1 MEVLYF
7 FGFVFALILFWD
19 SVFIVQSQT
28 AAIIERFGKY
38 QLVAHEGLNFK
49 IPFIDRIVTRR
60 NLKIMQQDIEVE
72 TKTRDNVF
80 VKTKVSVQYQII
92 KDKVS
97 DSYYR
102 LSDPIAQI
110 ESYIFDVVR
119 SEIPK
124 LTLDEVFE
132 SKDSVASAIKESL
145 EESMDDFGFM
155 IIRSLITDIDPD
167 VKVKNSMN
175 EINAAERLREA
186 ALAKAEAEKIGIV
199 KQAEAHAESKRLQGM
214 GMANQRK
221 EIALGLKASIED
233 LKTTGIHND
242 EVLTILLITQHYDA
256 LEAIS
261 KNSHSNT
268 IMVPYSSSNVTGM
281 RDQIQEAILSTA
293 KAEVD
298 MQREGIKK
306 N

>member
-1 MEVLYF
+1 MLTL
-7 FGFVFALILFWD
+7 VFILLAVILLWD

-28 AAIIERFGKY
+28 AAILERFGKFDS
-38 QLVAHEGLNFK
+38 VRHEGLNFK
-49 IPFIDRIVTRR
+49 LPFIDRIVTRR

-72 TKTRDNVF
+72 TKTKDNVF

-92 KDKVS
+92 RDKVG

-102 LSDPIAQI
+102 LSDPVAQI

-132 SKDSVASAIKESL
+132 SKDSVALAIKTSL
-145 EESMDDFGFM
+145 EDSMDDFGFQ

-167 VKVKNSMN
+167 EKVKNSMN

-186 ALAKAEAEKIGIV
+186 ALAKAEAEKIAIV
-199 KQAEAHAESKRLQGM
+199 KQAEAHAESKRLQGL

-221 EIALGLKASIED
+221 EIAMGLKLSIED
-233 LKTTGIHND
+233 LKATGINND

-256 LEAIS
+256 LEAMS
-261 KNSHSNT
+261 KNSATNT

-281 RDQIQEAILSTA
+281 RDQIQEAILASA
-293 KAEVD
+293 KAESNIASH
-298 MQREGIKK
+298 R
-306 N
+306 

>member
-1 MEVLYF
+1 MLTFIFIGLVI
-7 FGFVFALILFWD
+7 ILLWD
-19 SVFIVQSQT
+19 TFFIVQSQT

-38 QLVAHEGLNFK
+38 QGVAHEGLNWK
-49 IPFIDRIVTRR
+49 IPFIDRIAIRR
-60 NLKIMQQDIEVE
+60 SLRIMQQDIEVE

-80 VKTKVSVQYQII
+80 VRTKVSVQYQII
-92 KDKVS
+92 RDKVS
-97 DSYYR
+97 DSFYR
-102 LSDPIAQI
+102 LTDPVAQI

-124 LTLDEVFE
+124 LSLDEVFE
-132 SKDSVASAIKESL
+132 SKDSVAHAIKESL
-145 EESMDDFGFM
+145 EESMDDFGFQ

-167 VKVKNSMN
+167 EKVKNSMN

-186 ALAKAEAEKIGIV
+186 ALAKAEAEKIAIV
-199 KQAEAHAESKRLQGM
+199 KQAEAHAESKRLAGQ

-221 EIALGLKASIED
+221 EIALGLKTSIED
-233 LKTTGIHND
+233 LKLTGIKNE

-256 LEAIS
+256 LEAMS
-261 KNSHSNT
+261 KNAQSNT

-281 RDQIQEAILSTA
+281 RDQIQEAILASA
-293 KAEVD
+293 KATENF
-298 MQREGIKK
+298 R

>member
-1 MEVLYF
+1 MEPLLIVL
-7 FGFVFALILFWD
+7 LIFIAICLFD
-19 SVFIVQSQT
+19 SLFIVNSQT
-28 AAIIERFGKY
+28 AAIIERLGKY
-38 QLVAHEGLNFK
+38 HVTAHEGLNFK
-49 IPFIDRIVTRR
+49 LPFLDRIVIRR
-60 NLKIMQQDIEVE
+60 NLKIVQQDIEVE

-80 VKTKVSVQYQII
+80 VRTKVSVQYQII
-92 KDKVS
+92 RDKVH

-124 LTLDEVFE
+124 LSLDDVFV
-132 SKDSVASAIKESL
+132 SKDTVALAVKESL

-155 IIRSLITDIDPD
+155 IIKTLITDIDPD
-167 VKVKNSMN
+167 EKVKQSMN
-175 EINAAERLREA
+175 EINAAERLRDA
-186 ALAKAEAEKIGIV
+186 AMAKAEAEKIGIV
-199 KQAEAHAESKRLQGM
+199 MQAEAHAESKRLQGL

-221 EIALGLKASIED
+221 EIASGLKASIED
-233 LKTTGIHND
+233 LKQSGINNE

-256 LEAIS
+256 LEAMS

-281 RDQIQEAILSTA
+281 RDQIQEAILTSVNSV
-293 KAEVD
+293 KES
-298 MQREGIKK
+298 QHR
-306 N
+306 

>member
-1 MEVLYF
+1 MLTLVLVL
-7 FGFVFALILFWD
+7 FVFILFWD

-28 AAIIERFGKY
+28 AAIVERFGKFDSIR
-38 QLVAHEGLNFK
+38 HEGLNFK
-49 IPFIDRIVTRR
+49 LPFIDRIVTRR

-72 TKTRDNVF
+72 TKTKDNVF

-92 KDKVS
+92 RDKVG

-102 LSDPIAQI
+102 LSDPVAQI

-132 SKDSVASAIKESL
+132 SKDSVALAIKTSL
-145 EESMDDFGFM
+145 EDSMDDFGFQ

-167 VKVKNSMN
+167 EKVKNSMN

-186 ALAKAEAEKIGIV
+186 ALAKAEAEKIAIV

-221 EIALGLKASIED
+221 EIAMGLKLSIED
-233 LKTTGIHND
+233 LKATGINND

-256 LEAIS
+256 LEAMS
-261 KNSHSNT
+261 KNSATNT

-281 RDQIQEAILSTA
+281 RDQIQEAILASA
-293 KAEVD
+293 KAEAHITSH
-298 MQREGIKK
+298 R
-306 N
+306 

>member
-1 MEVLYF
+1 MLTFIFIGIVI
-7 FGFVFALILFWD
+7 ILLWD
-19 SVFIVQSQT
+19 TFFIVQSQT

-38 QLVAHEGLNFK
+38 QGVAHEGLNWK
-49 IPFIDRIVTRR
+49 IPFIDRIAVRR
-60 NLKIMQQDIEVE
+60 SLRIMQQDIEVE

-80 VKTKVSVQYQII
+80 VRTKVSVQYQII
-92 KDKVS
+92 RDKVS
-97 DSYYR
+97 DSFYR
-102 LSDPIAQI
+102 LTDPVAQI

-124 LTLDEVFE
+124 LSLDEVFE
-132 SKDSVASAIKESL
+132 SKDSVAHAIKESL
-145 EESMDDFGFM
+145 EESMDDFGFQ

-167 VKVKNSMN
+167 EKVKNSMN

-186 ALAKAEAEKIGIV
+186 ALAKAEAEKIAIV
-199 KQAEAHAESKRLQGM
+199 KQAEAHAESKRLAGQ

-221 EIALGLKASIED
+221 EIALGLKTSIED
-233 LKTTGIHND
+233 LKLTGIKNE

-256 LEAIS
+256 LEAMS
-261 KNSHSNT
+261 KNAQSNT

-281 RDQIQEAILSTA
+281 RDQIQEAILASA
-293 KAEVD
+293 KATENF
-298 MQREGIKK
+298 K

>member
-1 MEVLYF
+1 MLTL
-7 FGFVFALILFWD
+7 VFILLVVILFWD

-28 AAIIERFGKY
+28 AAILERFGKFDS
-38 QLVAHEGLNFK
+38 VRHEGLNFK
-49 IPFIDRIVTRR
+49 LPFIDRIVTRR

-92 KDKVS
+92 RDKVS

-102 LSDPIAQI
+102 LSDPVAQI

-132 SKDSVASAIKESL
+132 SKDSVALAIKTSL
-145 EESMDDFGFM
+145 EDSMDDFGFQ

-167 VKVKNSMN
+167 EKVKNSMN

-186 ALAKAEAEKIGIV
+186 ALAKAEAEKIAIV
-199 KQAEAHAESKRLQGM
+199 KQAEAHAESKRLQGL

-221 EIALGLKASIED
+221 EIAMGLKLSIED
-233 LKTTGIHND
+233 LKATGINND

-256 LEAIS
+256 LEAMS
-261 KNSHSNT
+261 KNSATNT

-281 RDQIQEAILSTA
+281 RDQIQEAILASA
-293 KAEVD
+293 KAESNIASH
-298 MQREGIKK
+298 R
-306 N
+306 

>member
-1 MEVLYF
+1 MLTLVI
-7 FGFVFALILFWD
+7 ILLCIILLWD
-19 SVFIVQSQT
+19 TLFIVQSQT

-38 QLVAHEGLNFK
+38 HGVFHEGLNWK
-49 IPFIDRIVTRR
+49 LPFVDRIVVRR
-60 NLKIMQQDIEVE
+60 SLRIMQQDIEVE

-92 KDKVS
+92 RDKVS

-102 LSDPIAQI
+102 LTDPVAQI

-132 SKDSVASAIKESL
+132 SKDSVAHAIKESL
-145 EESMDDFGFM
+145 EDSMDDFGFQ

-167 VKVKNSMN
+167 EKVKNSMN

-186 ALAKAEAEKIGIV
+186 ALAKAEAEKIAIV
-199 KQAEAHAESKRLQGM
+199 KQAEAHAESKRLAGQ

-221 EIALGLKASIED
+221 EIALGLKTSIED
-233 LKTTGIHND
+233 LKLTGIKNE

-256 LEAIS
+256 LEAMS
-261 KNSHSNT
+261 KNAQSNT
-268 IMVPYSSSNVTGM
+268 IMVPYSSNNVTGM
-281 RDQIQEAILSTA
+281 RDQIQEAILATS
-293 KAEVD
+293 KV
-298 MQREGIKK
+298 